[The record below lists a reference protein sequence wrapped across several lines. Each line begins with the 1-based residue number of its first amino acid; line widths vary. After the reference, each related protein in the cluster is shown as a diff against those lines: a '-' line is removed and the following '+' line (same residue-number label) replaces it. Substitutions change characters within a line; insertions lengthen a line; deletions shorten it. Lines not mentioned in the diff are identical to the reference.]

1 MSSTSENY
9 SSASCLYLIHT
20 LFESLSDRERH
31 IASSILDNPAK
42 AVHLSIEELA
52 ESANV
57 SVSTLVRFVKKLGYR
72 GYQHFRIALASEALS
87 PEAKIYEIKVN
98 RDEDPVSIA
107 FGAASRA
114 LELTAAMVDRDA
126 LKDLAA
132 RIIRGGSIYV
142 FGLGGSAVIAQDAM
156 HKLIRTGIRCVYAE
170 DYHMQLMIAS
180 QLNSEDTALLI
191 SHTGVNVDALSI
203 AETVKKS
210 GAFLAVITSYPRSAV
225 ARMADMR
232 FFSASSGSSGVLEA
246 FSARNAQCALI
257 DAFYIAVMERLGSE
271 GIQSVER
278 MRAAIAKRR
287 L

>member
-1 MSSTSENY
+1 MNSAADTPSST
-9 SSASCLYLIHT
+9 SCLYLIHT
-20 LFESLSDRERH
+20 IFESLSERERR
-31 IASSILDNPAK
+31 IAAYILDDPAS

-52 ESANV
+52 ESAEV

-87 PEAKIYEIKVN
+87 PEAKIYEMKVN
-98 RDEDPVSIA
+98 RDEDPVSLA

-114 LELTAAMVDRDA
+114 LELTAAMVDRGA
-126 LKDLAA
+126 LKDLADRVA
-132 RIIRGGSIYV
+132 RGGSICV
-142 FGLGGSAVIAQDAM
+142 FGLGGSAVVAQDAM

-180 QLNSEDTALLI
+180 QLGGDDTALLI

-210 GAFLAVITSYPRSAV
+210 GAYLAIITSYPRSAL
-225 ARMADMR
+225 ARMADMS
-232 FFSASSGSSGVLEA
+232 FFSASSGSTGVSEA
-246 FSARNAQCALI
+246 FSARNAQFALI
-257 DAFYIAVMERLGSE
+257 DALYIAVMERLGSE
-271 GIQSVER
+271 GIRSVER